1 MRAPDMGM
9 SVLTSDENLPEPGA
23 LTPAAAAVQDVATAS
38 ATPRRPRARAL
49 LRRPTFV
56 ISAVIVLWW
65 ILAAVLWKVVGL
77 DPYSNTGK
85 LLAAPSWSQPFGTDN
100 LGRSVFARTL
110 VGADRALLIGPLGA
124 VMATILGGALG
135 VIAGY
140 FRGIVDTALMRVFDV
155 LVVLPPIIFLIVL
168 VTAFGSGTR
177 ALILCIGFVYAPGI
191 ARIIR
196 AAVLAEMGK
205 GYVASARLQRES
217 RLRIMALE
225 LVPNVWPTMLVQI
238 TLSLA
243 SAILMTATLSFLGLG
258 AQPPSADW
266 GLQINANM
274 IYLQQQWWTV
284 LFPALAVA
292 SLVVSVQLIADNI
305 KEVSRP

>member
-1 MRAPDMGM
+1 MAVSALGQDTVEQGTESPIAGVAPTATVQP
-9 SVLTSDENLPEPGA
+9 VLS
-23 LTPAAAAVQDVATAS
+23 
-38 ATPRRPRARAL
+38 RARVRAL
-49 LRRPTFV
+49 VRRPTFV
-56 ISAVIVLWW
+56 ISATILVFW
-65 ILAAVLWKVVGL
+65 ILAALLWHVVGL
-77 DPYSNTGK
+77 NPYSDTGK
-85 LLAAPSWSQPFGTDN
+85 MLAAPSWSEPFGTDE

-110 VGADRALLIGPLGA
+110 AGADRALLIGPLGSIL
-124 VMATILGGALG
+124 ATLIGSTLG

-140 FRGIVDTALMRVFDV
+140 FRGWVDTVLTRIFDV

-168 VTAFGSGTR
+168 VTGFGSSTV
-177 ALILCIGFVYAPGI
+177 ALILSIGVVYAPGI

-205 GYVASARLQRES
+205 GYVVSAQLQRES

-225 LVPNVWPTMLVQI
+225 LVPNVWPTILIQV

-258 AQPPSADW
+258 AQPPSPDW
-266 GLQINANM
+266 GLQINSNM
-274 IYLQQQWWTV
+274 IYIEQQWWTV

-292 SLVVSVQLIADNI
+292 SLVVSVQLIADNV
-305 KEVSRP
+305 KEASQP

>member
-1 MRAPDMGM
+1 MVVSALGQDTVEQGTESPIAGVAPTATVQP
-9 SVLTSDENLPEPGA
+9 VLS
-23 LTPAAAAVQDVATAS
+23 
-38 ATPRRPRARAL
+38 RARVRAL
-49 LRRPTFV
+49 VRRPTFV
-56 ISAVIVLWW
+56 ISATILIFW
-65 ILAAVLWKVVGL
+65 ILAALLWHVVGL
-77 DPYSNTGK
+77 NPYSDTGK
-85 LLAAPSWSQPFGTDN
+85 MLAAPSWSEPFGTDE

-110 VGADRALLIGPLGA
+110 AGADRALLIGPLGSIL
-124 VMATILGGALG
+124 ATLIGSTLG

-140 FRGIVDTALMRVFDV
+140 FRGWVDTVLTRIFDV

-168 VTAFGSGTR
+168 VTGFGSSTV
-177 ALILCIGFVYAPGI
+177 ALILSIGVVYAPGI

-205 GYVASARLQRES
+205 GYVVSAQLQRES

-225 LVPNVWPTMLVQI
+225 LVPNVWPTILIQV

-258 AQPPSADW
+258 AQPPSPDW
-266 GLQINANM
+266 GLQINSNM
-274 IYLQQQWWTV
+274 IYIEQQWWTV

-292 SLVVSVQLIADNI
+292 SLVVSVQLIADNV
-305 KEVSRP
+305 KEASQP

>member
-1 MRAPDMGM
+1 MT
-9 SVLTSDENLPEPGA
+9 TSNIDPA
-23 LTPAAAAVQDVATAS
+23 LTPGLVVADTAAGHRRLVALAK
-38 ATPRRPRARAL
+38 
-49 LRRPTFV
+49 RPTFV
-56 ISAVIVLWW
+56 ISALIVIWW
-65 ILAAVLWKVVGL
+65 VLAALFWKAVGL
-77 DPYSNTGK
+77 DPYGNTGH
-85 LLAAPSWSQPFGTDN
+85 LLAHPSWSEPFGTDN

-124 VMATILGGALG
+124 ILATLLGSALG
-135 VIAGY
+135 VVAGY
-140 FRGIVDTALMRVFDV
+140 FRGWVDTLMMRVFDV
-155 LVVLPPIIFLIVL
+155 LIVLPPIIFLIVL
-168 VTAFGSGTR
+168 VTAFGSGTVS
-177 ALILCIGFVYAPGI
+177 LILCIGFVYAPGI

-205 GYVASARLQRES
+205 GYVTSARLQRES

-225 LVPNVWPTMLVQI
+225 LVPNVWPTMLIQI

-274 IYLQQQWWTV
+274 AYLEQQWWTV

-292 SLVVSVQLIADNI
+292 SLVVAVQLIADNI
-305 KEVSRP
+305 KEVSEL